1 MSKMDKRADRLAH
14 DYERKEKEARHYEQ
28 TMGEL
33 NEQLE
38 GVRGQLDGTQM
49 ESARLARENENLR
62 ERMRL
67 LEQDIES
74 MVRERSRASPVRGR
88 ITSPSRKQ
96 RSSPLRD
103 GKVPHQRHSSVY
115 RNSGELLGGINACLE
130 TVREFIGKMK
140 TQVRASG
147 EITGI
152 FKELVERMQEKLS
165 RRIIDSSEMEEA
177 IYRID
182 EWLQGSLHEF

>member
-1 MSKMDKRADRLAH
+1 M
-14 DYERKEKEARHYEQ
+14 
-28 TMGEL
+28 
-33 NEQLE
+33 
-38 GVRGQLDGTQM
+38 
-49 ESARLARENENLR
+49 
-62 ERMRL
+62 
-67 LEQDIES
+67 
-74 MVRERSRASPVRGR
+74 
-88 ITSPSRKQ
+88 
-96 RSSPLRD
+96 
-103 GKVPHQRHSSVY
+103 
-115 RNSGELLGGINACLE
+115 E